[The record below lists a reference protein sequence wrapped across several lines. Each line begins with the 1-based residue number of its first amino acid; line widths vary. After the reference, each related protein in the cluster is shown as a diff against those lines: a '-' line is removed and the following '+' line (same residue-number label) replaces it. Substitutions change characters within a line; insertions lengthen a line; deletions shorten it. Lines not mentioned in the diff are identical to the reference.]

1 VSGRD
6 EVLQALRRATPAEVP
21 LPDVERLNAVRYPDV
36 RERFAQSVVEV
47 GGRCIQVEG
56 ALEDALRT
64 IPEYAAA
71 RRVVSL
77 VPGVAKANVD
87 LAAVA
92 DPHELHDVDFCV
104 LPAELGVAENGA
116 CWIVQHGVQNRAA
129 AFLTQHL
136 AVVVRADALVH
147 NLHEAYARISIPR
160 PGFSMWLSGPSKTA
174 DIEQALVMGAHGARS
189 CTVLVAAAEGGLAT
203 TF

>member
-1 VSGRD
+1 VSARD
-6 EVLQALRRATPAEVP
+6 DVLGALRSAVPAEEP
-21 LPDVERLNAVRYPDV
+21 LPDVGRINAVRYPDL

-47 GGRCIQVEG
+47 GGRCIHVEG
-56 ALEDALRT
+56 ALEDALMS

-77 VPGVAKANVD
+77 VPGAAKANVD
-87 LAAVA
+87 LAAVT

-116 CWIVQHGVQNRAA
+116 CWIVQHGGANRAA
-129 AFLTQHL
+129 AYLTQHL
-136 AVVVRADALVH
+136 AVVVRASALVH

-160 PGFSMWLSGPSKTA
+160 PGFAMWLSGPSKTA
-174 DIEQALVMGAHGARS
+174 DIEQALVIGAHGARS
-189 CTVLVAAAEGGLAT
+189 CTVLVT
-203 TF
+203 S

>member
-1 VSGRD
+1 VSARD
-6 EVLQALRRATPAEVP
+6 DILTSLRAALPPPAP
-21 LPDVERLNAVRYPDV
+21 LPDVARLEAVRYPDI

-47 GGRCIQVEG
+47 GGRCAFVTG
-56 ALEDALRT
+56 PLEDALRA

-71 RRVVSL
+71 LKVVSL

-87 LAAVA
+87 LAAVK
-92 DPHELHDVDFCV
+92 DPHDLRDVDFCV

-116 CWIVQHGVQNRAA
+116 CWIVQHGGARRAA
-129 AFLTQHL
+129 AYLTQHL

-147 NLHEAYARISIPR
+147 NLHEGYARISIPV

-174 DIEQALVMGAHGARS
+174 DIEQALVIGAHGARS
-189 CTVLVAAAEGGLAT
+189 CTVLVT
-203 TF
+203 S